1 MVECMMYMA
10 DMCSKY
16 AVALGVLKI
25 LYGEKFEFKTKL
37 LQSIMSVLRLET
49 STWILSFF
57 ISGSLHH

>member
-1 MVECMMYMA
+1 MYTA